1 MQRASANLQEKLIAA
16 APAPPE
22 LSVELAPQ
30 AVWPVVRFIL
40 GSPMQ
45 CSRLRGVATVVMG
58 GISCVGVGG
67 CLAGVGIFIGQL
79 VTSLKNADEAGF
91 DSSFRVLCM
100 LLAAAVATKACSEY
114 CVRSVGQLKR
124 AHLNSRLQ
132 SM

>member
-1 MQRASANLQEKLIAA
+1 
-16 APAPPE
+16 
-22 LSVELAPQ
+22 
-30 AVWPVVRFIL
+30 
-40 GSPMQ
+40 MQ
-45 CSRLRGVATVVMG
+45 CSRLRGVATVVVG

-67 CLAGVGIFIGQL
+67 SLAGVGIFIGQL